1 MEDYICEMN
10 NSKNKPSNIKQL
22 ADLLGLSV
30 TTVSRVLNGK
40 DKDYRISEKTRDKVL
55 HAAGKFNFVPN
66 KLARSLKLDKTET
79 IGLIVPDISNPFF
92 ADIAKS
98 IEAEARNKGYSI
110 IFGDSMDNIE
120 TEEKLLQ
127 LLQSQK
133 VDGIIVAPVGT
144 RQEHLLHAYNEGLP
158 IVVIDR
164 FFRNSE
170 LPYITSDNYKGAYD
184 AVCYLIEMGHKKI
197 ACIQGIHDSLP
208 NIERVEGYKK
218 ALKDNSIPFNPAFL
232 LGNSFS
238 KQNGYDIGKTL
249 FSLDTPPTAI
259 FALSNLISLGVLEAA
274 GETGKAVPKD
284 FSLISFDEQPYSAYL
299 ATPMT
304 TIDQRKHEIGMQ
316 AVNFVVNCIDDN
328 APEKKFAIRLPT
340 KMIKRNSVL
349 NIN

>member
-1 MEDYICEMN
+1 MK
-10 NSKNKPSNIKQL
+10 NSKNKPSNIKEL
-22 ADLLGLSV
+22 ADLLGFSV

-40 DKDYRISEKTRDKVL
+40 DKDYRISEITRDKVL
-55 HAAGKFNFVPN
+55 KAARNYNFVPN

-79 IGLIVPDISNPFF
+79 IGLIIPDISNPFF

-110 IFGDSMDNIE
+110 IFCDSMDNIE

-144 RQEHLLHAYNEGLP
+144 KQDHLLQVYREGLP
-158 IVVIDR
+158 VVVIDR
-164 FFRNSE
+164 FFQNSE
-170 LPYITSDNYKGAYD
+170 LPYITSDNYQGAYE
-184 AVCYLIEMGHKKI
+184 AVRYLIEMGHTKI

-208 NIERVEGYKK
+208 NIERVEGYKN
-218 ALKDNSIPFNPAFL
+218 ALKDYHIEFDPDFL

-238 KQNGYDIGKTL
+238 KQNGYETSKIL
-249 FSLDTPPTAI
+249 FSSNEPPTAV
-259 FALSNLISLGVLEAA
+259 FALSNLISLGVLKAA
-274 GETGKAVPKD
+274 GELKKVVPGD

-304 TIDQRKHEIGMQ
+304 TIDQQKHEIGIQ
-316 AVNFVVNCIDDN
+316 AVNFLVSCIADKERD
-328 APEKKFAIRLPT
+328 KVFSIRLQT
-340 KMIKRNSVL
+340 TMIKRNSVL
-349 NIN
+349 KLN

>member
-1 MEDYICEMN
+1 MGN
-10 NSKNKPSNIKQL
+10 TFQKPTNIKEL
-22 ADLLGLSV
+22 ADLLGISV

-55 HAAGKFNFVPN
+55 HAASKFNFVPN

-79 IGLIVPDISNPFF
+79 IGLIIPDISNPFF

-110 IFGDSMDNIE
+110 IFCDSMDNIE

-144 RQEHLLHAYNEGLP
+144 KQEHLVLAYKEGLP

-184 AVCYLIEMGHKKI
+184 AVCYLIEMGHNKI

-218 ALKDNSIPFNPAFL
+218 ALKDNSIAFNPAFL

-238 KQNGYDIGKTL
+238 KQNGYDIGKKL
-249 FSLDTPPTAI
+249 FSLDKPPTAV
-259 FALSNLISLGVLEAA
+259 FALSNLISLGILEVA

-304 TIDQRKHEIGMQ
+304 TIDQQKHEIGVQ
-316 AVNFVVNCIDDN
+316 AVNFILSCIEN
-328 APEKKFAIRLPT
+328 KAPEKNFAVRLPT
-340 KMIKRNSVL
+340 KIIKRNSVL
-349 NIN
+349 KIN

>member
-1 MEDYICEMN
+1 MTGD
-10 NSKNKPSNIKQL
+10 SKKQITSLKEL
-22 ADLLGLSV
+22 ADKLNLSV

-40 DKDYRISEKTRDKVL
+40 AATYRISSSTQENVL
-55 HAAGKFNFVPN
+55 NAARKFNYVPN
-66 KLARSLKLDKTET
+66 RLARSLKLDKTET
-79 IGLIVPDISNPFF
+79 IGLIIPDISNPFF

-144 RQEHLLHAYNEGLP
+144 KQEHLLHAYNEGLP

-184 AVCYLIEMGHKKI
+184 AVCYLIAMGHRKI

-218 ALKDNSIPFNPAFL
+218 ALKDNSIPFNPLFL

-274 GETGKAVPKD
+274 CELNKSVPSD

-299 ATPMT
+299 ATSMT
-304 TIDQRKHEIGMQ
+304 TIDQQKHEIGIQ
-316 AVNFVVNCIDDN
+316 AVHFLVNCIDN
-328 APEKKFAIRLPT
+328 NIKEKPFSLRLPT
-340 KMIKRNSVL
+340 KMIKRNSVM